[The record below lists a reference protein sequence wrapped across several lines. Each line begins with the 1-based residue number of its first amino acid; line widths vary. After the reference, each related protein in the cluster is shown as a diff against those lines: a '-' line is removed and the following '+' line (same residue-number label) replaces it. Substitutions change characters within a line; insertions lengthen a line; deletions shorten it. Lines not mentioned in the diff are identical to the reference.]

1 MLAQVEINVEKTDW
15 ECLNLLSKKEKI
27 PVPDLIG
34 RMIASKLEEYEDF
47 QDALSL
53 EIAMR
58 NHKPGEGI
66 TLEELCKKHSIKL

>member
-1 MLAQVEINVEKTDW
+1 MLGQFEIEMEKIDW

-27 PVPDLIG
+27 PLPQLVG

-47 QDALSL
+47 QDAVAL

-58 NHKPGEGI
+58 DHKPGEGMA
-66 TLEELCKKHSIKL
+66 LEEFCKNNSIKL